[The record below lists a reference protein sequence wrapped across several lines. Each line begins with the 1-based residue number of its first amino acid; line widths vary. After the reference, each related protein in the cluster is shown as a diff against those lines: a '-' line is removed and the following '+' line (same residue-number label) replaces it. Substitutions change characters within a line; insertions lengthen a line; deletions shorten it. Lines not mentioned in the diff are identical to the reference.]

1 MKRKVSDV
9 LPPDAFKG
17 QKVVPFPKE
26 KLVEP
31 AVDDYGRLGELF
43 RFRLRNGFIGQ
54 ALVPEEEFDR
64 LWHAV
69 QQPDDFHHIF
79 VFDSLKR
86 RIALNLRQVVVAQF
100 DHIVPSEGGL
110 SEGVWVDDGQTVD
123 IVFSASVP
131 IVSLDVEQDAMTI
144 EQFDKGGVDDNDLCQ
159 IDNLFY
165 YFGMAHDGSDDVQ
178 RLRDADGAIIWL
190 RINEIALAA
199 VPLPL
204 LAERPAPKRKK
215 ATRKK

>member
-1 MKRKVSDV
+1 MKRKLSAV

-26 KLVEP
+26 KLEP
-31 AVDDYGRLGELF
+31 AFDDYGRRGQLF

-54 ALVPEEEFDR
+54 AIVPEEESDR

-69 QQPDDFHHIF
+69 QQPDDFHYIL
-79 VFDSLKR
+79 VLDSLKR
-86 RIALNLRQVVVAQF
+86 RIALNLRQVVAAQF
-100 DHIVPSEGGL
+100 DHAVPSEGGL
-110 SEGVWVDDGQTVD
+110 PEGVWIDDGETVD
-123 IVFSASVP
+123 IVFSASVSV
-131 IVSLDVEQDAMTI
+131 VSFDVEQDAMSI

-165 YFGMAHDGSDDVQ
+165 YFGMAHEGSDDVQ

-190 RINEIALAA
+190 RINEVALAT

-204 LAERPAPKRKK
+204 LAERPPPKRKK
-215 ATRKK
+215 AARKK

>member
-1 MKRKVSDV
+1 MKRKLSAV
-9 LPPDAFKG
+9 LPPDALKG

-26 KLVEP
+26 KLEP
-31 AVDDYGRLGELF
+31 VVDDGRPGQLF
-43 RFRLRNGFIGQ
+43 RFRLRNGFVGQ
-54 ALVPEEEFDR
+54 VSVPESEADR

-69 QQPDDFHHIF
+69 QQPDEFHYVP
-79 VFDSLKR
+79 VFDSFKR
-86 RIALNLRQVVVAQF
+86 RIALNLRQVVAAQF
-100 DHIVPSEGGL
+100 DYVASEAGL
-110 SEGVWVDDGQTVD
+110 PEGVWVDDGETVD

-131 IVSLDVEQDAMTI
+131 IVSLNVEQDAMSI

-165 YFGMAHDGSDDVQ
+165 YFGMAHEGSDDVQ

-190 RINEIALAA
+190 RINEIALAT

-204 LAERPAPKRKK
+204 LAERPVPKRKK
-215 ATRKK
+215 AARKK